1 MGNILSQ
8 CIAGFLFESSHHII
22 FTDIEFPGEG
32 INPKITG
39 QMIVDVTQNVYDFGI
54 AVIRVDKFQSVFSC
68 SPV

>member
-1 MGNILSQ
+1 MGNVLSQ
-8 CIAGFLFESSHHII
+8 CIAGLLFESSHHII